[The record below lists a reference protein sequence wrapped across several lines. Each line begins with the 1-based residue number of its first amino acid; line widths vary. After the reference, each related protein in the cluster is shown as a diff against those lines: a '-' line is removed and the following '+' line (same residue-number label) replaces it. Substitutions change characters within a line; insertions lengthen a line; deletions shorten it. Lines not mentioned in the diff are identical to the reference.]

1 MVVRPRK
8 TAGQATPEACM
19 TLFIYWWAKRQRP
32 VGVWPY
38 MDGKPGQRSA
48 EGQGL
53 AAEFATAGVMLLGV
67 AVIVAGLTVISWQG
81 SLGWLG
87 VFLGIPAIALALRN
101 RRWLALAFVA
111 AAAVACLAG
120 LVEAVSHWN

>member
-1 MVVRPRK
+1 
-8 TAGQATPEACM
+8 M
-19 TLFIYWWAKRQRP
+19 TVFFYRSGKRLTST
-32 VGVWPY
+32 GVWVH
-38 MDGKPGQRSA
+38 MDVKPGQRPA

-67 AVIVAGLTVISWQG
+67 AMIVAGLTVISWQG

-87 VFLGIPAIALALRN
+87 VFLGIPAIALALLN
-101 RRWLALAFVA
+101 RRWLALALLA

-120 LVEAVSHWN
+120 FAQAVSHWN